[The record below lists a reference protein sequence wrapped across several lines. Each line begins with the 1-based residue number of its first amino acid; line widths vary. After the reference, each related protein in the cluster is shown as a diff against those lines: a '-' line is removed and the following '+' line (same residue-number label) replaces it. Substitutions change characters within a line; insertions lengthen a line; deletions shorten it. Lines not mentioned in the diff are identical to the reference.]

1 MILVTGATGKTGSA
15 AALGLVG
22 RGVRVRALVRNPQKA
37 EALRAA
43 GAELVVGDVGDAAA
57 LAAALRGAEKA
68 VLVLPNGPRQLLL
81 ELQFVEAAEAA
92 GIAHLI
98 KLSSMEAVPGTKN
111 PVHQTH
117 LQVEDRIRHSKL
129 AWTMIRPNFYMQ
141 NFLGS
146 AATIRAQGKFFL
158 PFGAGRAAL
167 TDARDAGEAIAHVA
181 ATAGHE
187 RQSYDITGP
196 EVLSFGEAAR
206 RFSEILGR
214 PVEYVDLDP
223 AEYRRQLSQLLAS
236 SWHLDAVCDI
246 FAEIAAGYAT
256 PVTDTFE
263 RLTGRAPRDLR
274 QFIRDH
280 RAAFG

>member
-1 MILVTGATGKTGSA
+1 MILVTGATGKTGSV
-15 AALGLVG
+15 AALGLAA
-22 RGVRVRALVRNPQKA
+22 RGKRVRALVRNPQKA
-37 EALRAA
+37 DALRAA
-43 GAELVVGDVGDAAA
+43 GVELFAGDIGEAAA

-68 VLVLPNGPRQLLL
+68 VLILPNGPRQLLL
-81 ELQFVEAAEAA
+81 ELQFLEAAEAA
-92 GIAHLI
+92 GVGHLI

-129 AWTMIRPNFYMQ
+129 AWTLIRPNFYMQ

-146 AATIRAQGKFFL
+146 AAAIRTQGKFFL

-181 ATAGHE
+181 TTTGHE

-196 EVLSFGEAAR
+196 EVLSFGEVAGC
-206 RFSEILGR
+206 FSEILGR
-214 PVEYVDLDP
+214 RVEYVHLDP
-223 AEYRRQLSQLLAS
+223 AEYRRQLGQVVKN
-236 SWHLDAVCDI
+236 SWHLDAVCAI
-246 FAEIAAGYAT
+246 FAEIAAGYTAA
-256 PVTDTFE
+256 VTDTFE